1 MQARNLGRVGYSSTG
16 NEMRRLLFGIA
27 AVCLWAASANAAA
40 ICATPQEKKV
50 LQAAALRQQLA
61 AAAQS
66 CHYTA
71 DYSRFVATFGRAIVK
86 SDRALKEFFHRR
98 KSGEGYNAFK
108 ARIAETV
115 SLRSLHDPRFC
126 RSAKIVFDLALTRH
140 GAAQEPSLVQTG
152 YEHCR
157 PLPAKPIVAS
167 NALPRAPE
175 RTEKFVIAKAD
186 APADVGEAP
195 RAAPVGHVQVAAL
208 DPVRPS
214 THKLTVSHPPV
225 LAMALPR
232 TEMPKVLALPPPAAE
247 PVEDTPP
254 EQAEDD
260 ATPDLASP
268 DEAEQEP
275 AFEQTQADDRPYGA
289 IDRHPPDRTMGRP
302 DNDPRADSES
312 DNPYSDGDDVPNAYK
327 PGAYWVSDDDPPP
340 SAMHDRPRTR
350 VVMGPGGRWYPL
362 RPYRPAWPDE

>member
-1 MQARNLGRVGYSSTG
+1 
-16 NEMRRLLFGIA
+16 MRRLLFGIV

-98 KSGEGYNAFK
+98 KSGEGYSAYK

-126 RSAKIVFDLALTRH
+126 QSAKIVFDLALKRD

-152 YEHCR
+152 YERCR
-157 PLPAKPIVAS
+157 PLPAKPVVAS
-167 NALPRAPE
+167 NSLPRVPA
-175 RTEKFVIAKAD
+175 RTVTYSISKTA
-186 APADVGEAP
+186 APAVAGEVP
-195 RAAPVGHVQVAAL
+195 RAAPVGHVQVAA
-208 DPVRPS
+208 PGPGRS
-214 THKLTVSHPPV
+214 TRSGTSKPAASKPPV
-225 LAMALPR
+225 LVTSAPR
-232 TEMPKVLALPPPAAE
+232 TEMPKVLVPPPPAAE

-254 EQAEDD
+254 VQMEDD
-260 ATPDLASP
+260 AAPDLASP

-275 AFEQTQADDRPYGA
+275 AFEQAQADDKPYGA
-289 IDRHPPDRTMGRP
+289 IDRRLPNRTMNHPGY
-302 DNDPRADSES
+302 DPRADSEA
-312 DNPYSDGDDVPNAYK
+312 DDPYSDGDDVPNAYK
-327 PGAYWVSDDDPPP
+327 PGAYWVSDDDPPRL
-340 SAMHDRPRTR
+340 SAMRHPPQTR
-350 VVMGPGGRWYPL
+350 VVMGPDGRWYPI
-362 RPYRPAWPDE
+362 RPNRPVWSDE